1 MKTKSN
7 PYGNGDTP
15 VNPITLALS
24 AGATFVGRGF
34 SGDQKHLVELIK
46 QAIQHQGFSF
56 LDIFSPCV
64 TYNHDNTFQWFRPRV
79 KKLEDNPE
87 YDASNWVAA
96 MEKATLW
103 GDEIPIGKFYQ
114 TDAVPTLE
122 QTEPVLDAGPLIQRE
137 LHIAPDVARKFVEE
151 LM

>member
-1 MKTKSN
+1 
-7 PYGNGDTP
+7 
-15 VNPITLALS
+15 
-24 AGATFVGRGF
+24 
-34 SGDQKHLVELIK
+34 
-46 QAIQHQGFSF
+46 
-56 LDIFSPCV
+56 V

-87 YDASNWVAA
+87 YDATNWVAA

-103 GDEIPIGKFYQ
+103 GEEIPIGKFYES
-114 TDAVPTLE
+114 TEVPTLE
-122 QTEPVLDAGPLIQRE
+122 QTEPVLDAGPLIGRD